1 MKTTDTLQLLAALG
15 TLNFRAIKLTD
26 YFDAS
31 PDAQI
36 CDEGTEALSAPVAAI
51 LGDGPLADGD
61 AVLAIVDGGRIE
73 FHGVGDDGDPFCL
86 ALDVDRLI

>member
-15 TLNFRAIKLTD
+15 TLNFRAIKPTD

-31 PDAQI
+31 VDAQI
-36 CDEGTEALSAPVAAI
+36 CDEGTEALAAPVAAI
-51 LGDGPLADGD
+51 LGDGPLPDD

-86 ALDVDRLI
+86 ALEIDRLI